1 MIRKEIGK
9 MKKNTMMRVASVL
22 LLAVLLTTCAIS
34 GTFAKYT
41 ATGSG
46 SDSARVAK
54 WGFGTTTLTIDLFD
68 GNYDNVANTT
78 LDGKNL
84 VAPGT
89 TKTTSI
95 DLIPSDQAA
104 PEVAYSF
111 TVSVSSGDSSSSDL
125 LNKLVWYVDG
135 TKCGTNGSFS
145 EFQTVIASKSQT
157 SVSANTLP
165 TAQSLNVK
173 WEWPFDGDDTT
184 DTTLGNATTL
194 AELSIEFSFTAT
206 QID

>member
-1 MIRKEIGK
+1 

-22 LLAVLLTTCAIS
+22 LLAVLLTTCAIF

-78 LDGKNL
+78 SDGKNL

-89 TKTTSI
+89 TKTTII
-95 DLIPSDQAA
+95 DLIPSGQAA
-104 PEVAYSF
+104 PEVAYKFEISVAEGSSDTTLLDKLDWYLGATKYDNFAAFKEAVAALSQDSVGANSKPRTSSF
-111 TVSVSSGDSSSSDL
+111 T
-125 LNKLVWYVDG
+125 
-135 TKCGTNGSFS
+135 
-145 EFQTVIASKSQT
+145 
-157 SVSANTLP
+157 
-165 TAQSLNVK
+165 VK
-173 WEWPFDGDDTT
+173 WEWPFDGDDTA
-184 DTTLGNATTL
+184 DTTLGNAADL
-194 AELSIEFSFTAT
+194 AELSITFSFTAT